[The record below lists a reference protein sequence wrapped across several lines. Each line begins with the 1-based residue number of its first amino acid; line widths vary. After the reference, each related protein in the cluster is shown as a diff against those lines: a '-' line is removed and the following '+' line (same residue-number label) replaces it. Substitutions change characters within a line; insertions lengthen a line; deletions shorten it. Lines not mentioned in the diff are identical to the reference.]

1 MILKDKRTKDY
12 KSKKEI
18 ITMMKKITYKITAA
32 FAALALTVGAFGFN
46 ALAANTKITA
56 DQAKEI
62 AVKRAGVPGARY
74 TKVKLD
80 YEHGRYEYEIE
91 FLYNGYEY
99 DVEVD
104 ANTGH
109 ILDFDVE
116 YDD

>member
-1 MILKDKRTKDY
+1 
-12 KSKKEI
+12 
-18 ITMMKKITYKITAA
+18 MMKKITYKITAA

-46 ALAANTKITA
+46 ASAANTKITVE
-56 DQAKEI
+56 QAKEI
-62 AVKRAGVPGARY
+62 AVKRAGVPASGARY

-80 YEHGRYEYEIE
+80 YEYEIE
-91 FLYNGYEY
+91 FFYNGYEY

>member
-1 MILKDKRTKDY
+1 
-12 KSKKEI
+12 
-18 ITMMKKITYKITAA
+18 MMKKITYKITAA

-62 AVKRAGVPGARY
+62 AVKRAGVPASGARY

>member
-1 MILKDKRTKDY
+1 
-12 KSKKEI
+12 
-18 ITMMKKITYKITAA
+18 MMKKITYKITAA
-32 FAALALTVGAFGFN
+32 FAALALTVGAFEFN
-46 ALAANTKITA
+46 ASAANTKITVE
-56 DQAKEI
+56 QAKEI
-62 AVKRAGVPGARY
+62 AVKRAGVPASGARY

-91 FLYNGYEY
+91 FFYNGYEY

-109 ILDFDVE
+109 ILDLDVE

>member
-1 MILKDKRTKDY
+1 
-12 KSKKEI
+12 
-18 ITMMKKITYKITAA
+18 MMKKITYKITAA
-32 FAALALTVGAFGFN
+32 FAALALTVGTFGFN
-46 ALAANTKITA
+46 ASAANTKITPE
-56 DQAKEI
+56 QAKERAKSI
-62 AVKRAGVPGARY
+62 ALSDAGVSGVSF

-91 FLYNGYEY
+91 FFYNGYEY